1 MKKLFKIGAPVS
13 LAKHLWRFRA
23 KLLSEKKNWFR
34 EEEPMGGATAHLR
47 RGPGNLT
54 LGVLLVFVF
63 PIADVIFLDSA
74 VLGDV
79 GCDCLKLGH

>member
-1 MKKLFKIGAPVS
+1 MAPQ
-13 LAKHLWRFRA
+13 LIW
-23 KLLSEKKNWFR
+23 EG
-34 EEEPMGGATAHLR
+34 GGA
-47 RGPGNLT
+47 GNLT

-63 PIADVIFLDSA
+63 PIAA